1 MANFEEAY
9 ARLNDEQR
17 LAVDAVQGPVMV
29 IAGPGTGK
37 TEVLTVRIAN
47 ILKKTG
53 TPPEKVLALTFTES
67 GVVAMRRRLAELVSG
82 DAYRVAISTF
92 HGFAN
97 GVIKDYPDHF
107 SHIIGS
113 ANITEIDQVQ
123 ILEKLLDN
131 EKIDLLRPFGDRYF
145 YLRNILA
152 AINELKRQGVSTDEF
167 GKIAADEKKSFYAN
181 PDLMN
186 QSGKYEGK
194 MKTKYASAAR
204 HIEKN
209 IELAE
214 IYAAYQ
220 AALRKAKQYDY
231 SDMIMEVMVALKKDE
246 DLLGALRDAY
256 DYLLVDE
263 HQDTNDA
270 QNRIIELIAG
280 GREEPNLFVVGDE
293 KQAIFRF
300 QGASLENFLYFK
312 DAYPRVKLISLRS
325 NYRSTQAILDAAEAV
340 SSRDTKLVA
349 KHGGPAGPVALAAL
363 SSPDAEY
370 YFIAQKIKE
379 LERAGTPAEEIAVLY
394 RDNREAA
401 PLARVLEKEHVPFNI
416 ESDQDVL
423 GDEEIKKLL
432 RILRAV
438 EHFGS
443 DVPLIEALHVDFLG
457 IPPLDVYKL
466 AAFARRERTK
476 IYDVLRS
483 EDMLGRAGVGSKDA
497 CLAFFKNLSA
507 WKSAAKNRGAADA
520 FESVIRESGF
530 LAELQNHP
538 SATEKIAKLRALF
551 DILKSSVEHRKN
563 YTLDD
568 FFEYLDLMEKHDVAI
583 KGKEVAGI
591 PDRVR
596 LMTAHRSKGLEFSY
610 VFIMNAADRTWGSR
624 FHREAIK
631 LPKKIYRVLE
641 AVESELADKEDD
653 DADERNVFYVA
664 LTRAK
669 RGVFISFAKTDR
681 DGKEVL
687 PTQFIAE
694 MKENILSSLDVSQYE
709 KDLAAHPEILFAP
722 TAQKVPEI
730 KDKEF
735 LNALFE
741 EQGLSVTALNNYLEC
756 PWHYFYVNLIRIP
769 EAPNK
774 HLSFGNAVH
783 AALKGYF
790 DAFSGGE
797 DKGKEYLV
805 RLFNDA
811 LAREPITE
819 SDFEEA
825 RKKGEKTLSAF
836 YDEYHASWSPRA
848 MNEVRIEGAHA
859 GGVKIKG
866 SLDRVEL
873 LDDAGS
879 QGKSFARVIDY
890 KTGKPKTRNEVEGN
904 TKTSDGNYKRQLTF
918 YKLLLEKEGKHDMK
932 EGVIQFIE
940 PDERG
945 KFHRESFDISL
956 GETKVL
962 EAQIGDVAKEIKDL
976 VFWNNIPHE
985 KDCDYCA
992 LRRSIA
998 S

>member
-9 ARLNDEQR
+9 ARLNEEQKR
-17 LAVDAVQGPVMV
+17 AVDAVSGPVMV

-47 ILKKTG
+47 ILRKTK
-53 TPPEKVLALTFTES
+53 TSPDRILALTFTES
-67 GVVAMRRRLAELVSG
+67 GVVAMRRRLTELVQG
-82 DAYRVAISTF
+82 EAYRVAISTF

-97 GVIKDYPDHF
+97 GVIQDYPDHF
-107 SHIIGS
+107 LSIIGS
-113 ANITEIDQVQ
+113 ANITEIDQVR
-123 ILEKLLDN
+123 ILEKLLDDLSL
-131 EKIDLLRPFGDRYF
+131 DLLRPFGDRYY
-145 YLRNILA
+145 YLRNILS
-152 AINELKRQGVSTDEF
+152 AIGELKRQGVSPATF
-167 GKIAADEKKSFYAN
+167 AGIVADEKKAFYAN

-186 QSGKYEGK
+186 ASGKYEGK

-204 HIEKN
+204 HVEKN

-214 IYAAYQ
+214 MYAAYQ
-220 AALRKAKQYDY
+220 AALRTAKQYDY
-231 SDMIMEVMVALKKDE
+231 SDMIMEVMAALERDE
-246 DLLGALRDAY
+246 DLRRVLQDAY
-256 DYLLVDE
+256 DYFLVDE

-270 QNRIIELIAG
+270 QNRIIELLSG
-280 GREEPNLFVVGDE
+280 GREHPNLFVVGDE

-300 QGASLENFLYFK
+300 QGASLQNFHYFK
-312 DAYPRVKLISLRS
+312 DRYKRVELISLKN

-340 SSRDTKLVA
+340 SPRETKLVA
-349 KHGGPAGPVALAAL
+349 RRAVVAAPPAGIAVL
-363 SSPDAEY
+363 SSQDAEH

-379 LERAGTPAEEIAVLY
+379 LLAAGIPAEQIAVLY

-401 PLARVLEKEHVPFNI
+401 PLARMLEKERVPFNI

-423 GDEEIKKLL
+423 GDLEIKKLI
-432 RILRAV
+432 RILGAV
-438 EHFGS
+438 ENFGS
-443 DVPLIEALHVDFLG
+443 DASLAEALPVDFLG

-466 AAFARRERTK
+466 VAFARRERIK

-483 EDMLGRAGVGSKDA
+483 EELLEKAGVEKKED
-497 CLAFFKNLSA
+497 CLTFFKNLSV
-507 WKSAAKNRGAADA
+507 WKSSAKNRGAADV
-520 FESVIRESGF
+520 FESVVRESGF
-530 LAELQNHP
+530 LASLLNNV
-538 SATEKIAKLRALF
+538 SATEKIAKLHALF
-551 DILKSSVEHRKN
+551 DILKSSVERQRN

-568 FFEYLDLMEKHDVAI
+568 FFAYLALMEKHNVAI
-583 KGKEVAGI
+583 KNKEVAGI
-591 PDRVR
+591 PGRVR
-596 LMTAHRSKGLEFSY
+596 LMTAHRSKGLEFAY

-641 AVESELADKEDD
+641 KVAADLEEGEDD

-669 RGVFISFAKTDR
+669 QGVFVTLSRVDR

-694 MKENILSSLDVSQYE
+694 MNDDILLPVDVARYE
-709 KDLAAHPEILFAP
+709 KEFADHPEAEFAP
-722 TAQKVPEI
+722 AMPKMPEL
-730 KDKEF
+730 KDKAF

-741 EQGLSVTALNNYLEC
+741 ERGFSVTALNNYLEC

-790 DAFSGGE
+790 DAFSEGE
-797 DKGKEYLV
+797 DKGKGHLV
-805 RLFNDA
+805 QLFLNA

-825 RKKGEKTLSAF
+825 QEKGKKALSAF

-848 MNEVRIEGAHA
+848 INEVRIEGVAA
-859 GGVKIKG
+859 GDIKIKG
-866 SLDRVEL
+866 GLDRVEFL
-873 LDDAGS
+873 EESASHG
-879 QGKSFARVIDY
+879 QEPVRVIDY
-890 KTGKPKTRNEVEGN
+890 KTGKPKSRNEIEGN

-918 YKLLLEKEGKHDMK
+918 YKLLLAKEGKRDMK
-932 EGVIQFIE
+932 EGVIQFVE
-940 PDERG
+940 PDLRG
-945 KFHRESFDISL
+945 NFHREAFDISD
-956 GETKVL
+956 GEVKVL
-962 EAQIGDVAKEIKDL
+962 EAQLGEVAKEIKEL
-976 VFWNNIPHE
+976 TFWNTIPHA

-992 LRRSIA
+992 LRRLMV
-998 S
+998 

>member
-9 ARLNDEQR
+9 TRLNDEQKR
-17 LAVDAVQGPVMV
+17 AVDKIHGPVMV

-37 TEVLTVRIAN
+37 TEVLTVRVAN
-47 ILKKTG
+47 ILKKTK

-67 GVVAMRRRLAELVSG
+67 GVVAMRRRLTELIQG

-97 GVIKDYPDHF
+97 GVIQDYPDHF
-107 SHIIGS
+107 SHIVGS
-113 ANITEIDQVQ
+113 TNITEIDQVQ
-123 ILEKLLDN
+123 ILEKLLDDLSL
-131 EKIDLLRPFGDRYF
+131 DLLRPFGDRYF
-145 YLRNILA
+145 YLRNILT
-152 AINELKRQGVSTDEF
+152 AIGELKRQGVAPEKF
-167 GKIAADEKKSFYAN
+167 EEIIKDEKKTFYAN

-209 IELAE
+209 VELTK
-214 IYAAYQ
+214 IYVAYQ
-220 AALRKAKQYDY
+220 AALAKAKQYDY
-231 SDMIMEVMVALKKDE
+231 SDMIMEVMFALERDE
-246 DLLGALRDAY
+246 ELRRVLRDTY
-256 DYLLVDE
+256 DYFLVDE

-270 QNRIIELIAG
+270 QNRIIELVVG
-280 GREEPNLFVVGDE
+280 GRESPNLFVVGDE

-300 QGASLENFLYFK
+300 QGASLENFHYFK
-312 DAYPRVKLISLRS
+312 DRYKDVELISLRN
-325 NYRSTQAILDAAEAV
+325 NYRSTQPILDAAEVV
-340 SSRDTKLVA
+340 SPRETKLVA
-349 KHGGPAGPVALAAL
+349 RRGDPASSVSLAVL
-363 SSPDAEY
+363 RSLDVEH

-379 LERAGTPAEEIAVLY
+379 LETAGTPAEEIAVLY

-401 PLARVLEKEHVPFNI
+401 PLARVLEKEHIPFHI

-423 GDEEIKKLL
+423 GDEEIKKLI

-438 EHFGS
+438 EHFGN
-443 DVPLIEALHVDFLG
+443 DVPLIEALHIDFLG
-457 IPPLDVYKL
+457 IPPLDVYKF
-466 AAFARRERTK
+466 AAFARRERIK
-476 IYDVLRS
+476 IYEVLRS
-483 EDMLGRAGVGSKDA
+483 VELLEKAGVETKDA
-497 CLAFFKNLSA
+497 CLTFFKNLST

-520 FESVIRESGF
+520 FESVVRESGF
-530 LAELQNHP
+530 LAALLRNV
-538 SATEKIAKLRALF
+538 SATEKIAKLHALF
-551 DILKSSVEHRKN
+551 EILKSFVEQKRD
-563 YTLDD
+563 YTLED
-568 FFEYLDLMEKHDVAI
+568 FFTYLDLMEKHGVAI
-583 KGKEVAGI
+583 KSKEIAGI
-591 PDRVR
+591 PGRVR
-596 LMTAHRSKGLEFSY
+596 LMTAHRSKGLEFTY

-641 AVESELADKEDD
+641 KVEADLENKEDE

-669 RGVFISFAKTDR
+669 QKVFITLSKVDR
-681 DGKEVL
+681 DGKETL

-694 MKENILSSLDVSQYE
+694 MKRDVLAPIDVSKYE
-709 KDLAAHPEILFAP
+709 KDIADHPEIEFALSAP
-722 TAQKVPEI
+722 KTPEL
-730 KDKEF
+730 KDKKF

-741 EQGLSVTALNNYLEC
+741 EQGFSVTALNNYLEC

-797 DKGKEYLV
+797 DKGRNYLV
-805 RLFNDA
+805 QIFENA
-811 LAREPITE
+811 LAGEPLTE

-825 RKKGEKTLSAF
+825 LAKGRKALPAF
-836 YDEYHASWSPRA
+836 YDAYHASWSPRGI
-848 MNEVRIEGAHA
+848 NEVRIDNVLA
-859 GGVKIKG
+859 GDVTIKG
-866 SLDRVEL
+866 NLDRIEF
-873 LDDAGS
+873 LDDSVTDG
-879 QGKSFARVIDY
+879 QKPVRVIDY
-890 KTGKPKTRNEVEGN
+890 KTGKAKTRNEIEGN
-904 TKTSDGNYKRQLTF
+904 TKMSDGNYKRQLTF

-940 PDERG
+940 PDARG
-945 KFHRESFDISL
+945 NFHREAFDISD
-956 GETKVL
+956 GEVKIL

-976 VFWNNIPHE
+976 AFWNRIPHA

-992 LRRSIA
+992 LRRMMS
-998 S
+998 